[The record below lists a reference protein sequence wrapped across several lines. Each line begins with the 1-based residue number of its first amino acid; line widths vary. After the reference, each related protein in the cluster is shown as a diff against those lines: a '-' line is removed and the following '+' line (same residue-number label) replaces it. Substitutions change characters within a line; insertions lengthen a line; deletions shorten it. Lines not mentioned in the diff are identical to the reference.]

1 MSNIYTKQS
10 AYQCLYLVCFADKKY
25 EKANEYNLKFWQYTD
40 SVEQLNR
47 TNAIVEV
54 QAKYDHQKL
63 ENEKLALEL
72 DKSRLFRSSLVA
84 LSVLL
89 LVIALLIYIY
99 QRRILKK
106 ERTIQ
111 KDKALLLQYT
121 RQLNENEQL
130 IKRNQERIVELS
142 GEISAYTDLE
152 ESMKEQTAEMEH
164 LHAQNRDLLTANNRL
179 QRNIAQYSVL
189 LQQKD
194 GELEDFARLST
205 ENVRLQKRETFL
217 CERLIDGNAQL
228 KALRLSPKYL
238 KTPQEREAIVQAV
251 NILYEDFTVRLSK
264 QYPALTEE
272 DLLFCCLV
280 KLHLNNGTIA
290 TLFAISPA
298 SVTKRKQRIKERM
311 GWNTDMYP
319 SFDLWL
325 QSF

>member
-1 MSNIYTKQS
+1 M
-10 AYQCLYLVCFADKKY
+10 YLVCFADKKY

-72 DKSRLFRSSLVA
+72 DKSRLLRSSLVA

-142 GEISAYTDLE
+142 GEIAAYTELE

-164 LHAQNRDLLTANNRL
+164 LHTQNRELLVANNRL

-238 KTPQEREAIVQAV
+238 KTQQERDAIVQAV

-311 GWNTDMYP
+311 GWNTDMHP